1 LIRPELVAAIRA
13 QYRLPPAGI
22 HGVAHWARVLEN
34 GRRLAGANG
43 ARLPVVE
50 MFAVFHDSGRRNE
63 GSDAGHGRRGAEL
76 ARSLRAD
83 LPDLGDED
91 FELLV
96 EACERHTDGL
106 RVAELTVG
114 TCWDADRLDLAR
126 VGKQTDPRRLCT
138 EAARDPELLAWA
150 SRRAAARVVPRAIL
164 EEWALDLT
172 GFP

>member
-13 QYRLPPAGI
+13 QYRLP
-22 HGVAHWARVLEN
+22 
-34 GRRLAGANG
+34 
-43 ARLPVVE
+43 VVE
-50 MFAVFHDSGRRNE
+50 MFAVFHDSGRRDE

-76 ARSLRAD
+76 ARWLR
-83 LPDLGDED
+83 
-91 FELLV
+91 
-96 EACERHTDGL
+96 
-106 RVAELTVG
+106 
-114 TCWDADRLDLAR
+114 ADRLDLAR